1 MPRPRRPFFL
11 IIALLAT
18 LATLALAVPASL
30 ADNTVTGKLA
40 PSPGLGKVSAD
51 LWTFQSPSNGSTVTV
66 VLTYSPNGDQVDPPT
81 GHTFDNLV
89 NFNVYGDDGSLFGQS
104 TRTGTGVQ
112 QWSYQ
117 STSVHQLTVQVASY
131 IQSSPLT
138 YSLSITNA
146 SLVGQPTATPTANP
160 LAPVATST
168 PLPTVTPLPATS
180 GIGTAPAVSTTTPLQ
195 PGVLA
200 KAGDSVQGS
209 LTGALINA
217 VQDYQVTATPN
228 GSAITLRLT
237 AQQPGIVASS
247 LAGINVYQMQ
257 GGVKVLIAV
266 GLPAPDNANVS
277 VAVFPG
283 DSHGY
288 GNFIAE
294 VYNGSPGTALN
305 YTLTRQ

>member
-1 MPRPRRPFFL
+1 MFRPRRLIFA
-11 IIALLAT
+11 IIALLAA
-18 LATLALAVPASL
+18 LATVALAAPASL

-51 LWTFQSPSNGSTVTV
+51 LWTFQSPSDDSTVTV
-66 VLTYSPNGDQVDPPT
+66 VLTYSPNGATVDPAT
-81 GHTFDNLV
+81 GHTYDNLV
-89 NFNVYGDDGSLFGQS
+89 NFNVYGDDGTLFGQS
-104 TRTGTGVQ
+104 TLTGTGVQ
-112 QWSYQ
+112 QWHFQ
-117 STSVHQLTVQVASY
+117 STSVHQYTVQVASY
-131 IQSSPLT
+131 TQASPVT
-138 YSLSITNA
+138 YTLA
-146 SLVGQPTATPTANP
+146 GQPTATPTANP

-168 PLPTVTPLPATS
+168 PYPTVTPLPAVN
-180 GIGTAPAVSTTTPLQ
+180 GAGTAPAASTTTPLQ

-237 AQQPGIVASS
+237 AQQPGIIASS

-257 GGVKVLIAV
+257 GGVKVLMAV
-266 GLPAPDNANVS
+266 GLPAPENANVS

-288 GNFIAE
+288 GNFVAE
-294 VYNGSPGTALN
+294 VYNGSPGAALTF
-305 YTLTRQ
+305 TLTRQ